1 MASFPWGYLSA
12 QRPPRTLLTHSD
24 SGEQP
29 FGHIGHND
37 ANQEDDSIQPAVA
50 QDKREWKKRDA
61 KEDGDSCD
69 QMDEVFDFS
78 SDGGLA

>member
-1 MASFPWGYLSA
+1 MWVEEVSAKLEANCSLLRCSTTAKSIQVASFPWGYLSA

-24 SGEQP
+24 SGQQP

-50 QDKREWKKRDA
+50 QDKRE
-61 KEDGDSCD
+61 
-69 QMDEVFDFS
+69 
-78 SDGGLA
+78 